1 MSPKVVKDKVTQL
14 KLSGEAS
21 AKGLEDL
28 EVNYA
33 PWSNECVDIYPYKG
47 HPCSLEFM
55 MTKIKE
61 SLMWGTA
68 IPHVRCFDHGKYGF
82 SETYGNPHK
91 IQGIPTSGLYYIILY
106 IMFPY

>member
-1 MSPKVVKDKVTQL
+1 MVKDKVTQL

-47 HPCSLEFM
+47 YPCSLEFT

-61 SLMWGTA
+61 SLMWGR
-68 IPHVRCFDHGKYGF
+68 PYPMYGVLTMANMG
-82 SETYGNPHK
+82 SVK
-91 IQGIPTSGLYYIILY
+91 IMGTPTKFRVSQPLVYII
-106 IMFPY
+106 